1 MLDEQKEKQE
11 ADERDKEVVFKNRA
25 PFTDCISKIN
35 NTQKDNAKDL
45 NVVTPVYSFIEYSD
59 NFQKISGSYGGN
71 ITEMKLMILL

>member
-1 MLDEQKEKQE
+1 M
-11 ADERDKEVVFKNRA
+11 VFKNRA